1 MDKKATDKKDT
12 VKCILRRQRSKNCP
26 INSTIIEGNWCTT
39 GEPNFKRFLLYD
51 NGSNSNER
59 ITIFAT
65 DDSLKL
71 LSEAEEWFMNGNFAL
86 SPTEFQQLYVIQI
99 QLIQVKSIF
108 ITPVFCLLKR
118 KTQSSYEKLIKIL
131 LEKCNE
137 REIYLD
143 PLIVHVDFEK
153 AVIEALKN
161 TIGNHICIKGCFY
174 HLTQSTHRKIQ
185 SLGLENIYG
194 NNSDFSIFCRKLDS
208 LAFLPEN
215 KVLEGM
221 DFLRTIMP
229 PEATD
234 LVDYLIPRMSMGLTE
249 VFSIIQIMVSDFET
263 LHHSIHHQYGMYIK
277 LPLIMDIILITKQ
290 KGGTILSS
298 DETKLAQFAIGNLSK
313 KKKTYEN
320 MQEKLYKICGDGLT
334 QRTIDEYLTAIAYT
348 IRLDSERNYE
358 CTY

>member
-1 MDKKATDKKDT
+1 
-12 VKCILRRQRSKNCP
+12 
-26 INSTIIEGNWCTT
+26 
-39 GEPNFKRFLLYD
+39 LLYD
-51 NGSNSNER
+51 NGSNSDDR

-65 DDSLKL
+65 DDGLKL
-71 LSEAEEWFMNGNFAL
+71 LSEAEEWFMDGNFAL
-86 SPTEFQQLYVIQI
+86 SPTEFQQLYVIR
-99 QLIQVKSIF
+99 IQVKTIF

-118 KTQSSYEKLIKIL
+118 KTQSSYEQLIKIL

-185 SLGLENIYG
+185 NLGLENMYR
-194 NNSDFSIFCRKLDS
+194 NNNDFSIFCRKLDS

-234 LVDYLIPRMSMGLTE
+234 LVDYFDTTYVHGSYRSVQHNHGIRLRNIAPLYPPSIWNVYQTTLDNGHRTNNETEGWNHRFSKLVGHNHPSIWSLIKKMRLE
-249 VFSIIQIMVSDFET
+249 
-263 LHHSIHHQYGMYIK
+263 
-277 LPLIMDIILITKQ
+277 
-290 KGGTILSS
+290 LSS
-298 DETKLAQFAIGNLSK
+298 DETKLAQFVIGNLSK
-313 KKKTYEN
+313 KKKK
-320 MQEKLYKICGDGLT
+320 KLMKKCKKNCIKYVVM
-334 QRTIDEYLTAIAYT
+334 A
-348 IRLDSERNYE
+348 
-358 CTY
+358 